1 MAAEP
6 VAQQTGPVVVLITAD
21 SMERVVPHVDSE
33 PNTLQTD
40 HQLLSHSAGTTIE
53 TSCGT
58 PVLGRD
64 RGDTEHRRAVRLGGR
79 PRRPTR

>member
-21 SMERVVPHVDSE
+21 SMEQVVPHVDSE
-33 PNTLQTD
+33 PSTRQID
-40 HQLLSHSAGTTIE
+40 HQLVAHSAGTAIE

-58 PVLGRD
+58 PALGRD
-64 RGDTEHRRAVRLGGR
+64 RGETEHRRAVQLGGR

>member
-6 VAQQTGPVVVLITAD
+6 VAQQTAPVVVLITAA
-21 SMERVVPHVDSE
+21 SMERVVPPVDPE
-33 PNTLQTD
+33 PSTRQIE

-58 PVLGRD
+58 LVLSRD
-64 RGDTEHRRAVRLGGR
+64 RGDTEDRRAVRLGGR

>member
-21 SMERVVPHVDSE
+21 SMEGMVPHVDTE
-33 PNTLQTD
+33 PSTRQID
-40 HQLLSHSAGTTIE
+40 RQLLAHSAGTAIE
-53 TSCGT
+53 TSCGN

>member
-21 SMERVVPHVDSE
+21 SLERGVPHVDSE
-33 PNTLQTD
+33 PSTRQID
-40 HQLLSHSAGTTIE
+40 HQLLSHSAGTAIE
-53 TSCGT
+53 TSYGSPT
-58 PVLGRD
+58 LGLD
-64 RGDTEHRRAVRLGGR
+64 RGDAEHRRAVRRGGR